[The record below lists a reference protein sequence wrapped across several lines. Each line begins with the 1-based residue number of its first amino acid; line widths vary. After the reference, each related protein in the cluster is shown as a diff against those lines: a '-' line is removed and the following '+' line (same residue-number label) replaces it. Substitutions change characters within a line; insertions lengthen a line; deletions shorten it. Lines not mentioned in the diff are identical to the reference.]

1 MKLKD
6 IYISVIIPTYNREK
20 TIKRAIESVLNQTY
34 SKLELIIVDDCS
46 KDNTEKIVKNIE
58 DKRLKYVKLEKNK
71 GANYARN
78 KGIELSKYDLI
89 AFQDSDDVWHKDK
102 LKIQIK
108 FLKENNFEFIGT
120 MYNQFLNNKFNTI
133 IPKFKIEENN
143 YLKILLEKGNFLS
156 TQTFLGYKYIFIAE
170 KFDENLPRFQD
181 YDFVI
186 RVVKKY
192 RVGFINFP
200 LVDVYLQDNSISKD
214 ISKLYIANKIIL
226 KKYFKDFSYNKK
238 NMSRLYLNIYTSSL
252 LINKKDKESLELS
265 LKYNITIKNI
275 IFKFLNIINLDEKIY
290 ILYLKLRSRK

>member
-1 MKLKD
+1 MKIQD

-20 TIKRAIESVLNQTY
+20 TIKKAIESVLNQTHN
-34 SKLELIIVDDCS
+34 KLELIVVDDCS
-46 KDNTEKIVKNIE
+46 KDNTEEIVRSIE
-58 DKRLKYVKLEKNK
+58 DKRLKYIKLKKNK

-78 KGIELSKYDLI
+78 KGIELSKYDLV
-89 AFQDSDDVWHKDK
+89 AFQDSDDIWHENK
-102 LKIQIK
+102 LEIQIK
-108 FLKENNFEFIGT
+108 FLIKNNFEFIGSK
-120 MYNQFLNNKFNTI
+120 YNQFLENKFNAI
-133 IPKFKIEENN
+133 IPKFEIKEKD

-170 KFDENLPRFQD
+170 RFDENLPRLQD
-181 YDFVI
+181 YDFII
-186 RVVKKY
+186 RIVKKY

-238 NMSRLYLNIYTSSL
+238 NMSKLYLSIYTSSL
-252 LINKKDKESLELS
+252 LINKKDKESLKLS

-290 ILYLKLRSRK
+290 ILYFKLRSRK